1 MSENS
6 LTLVLLKTQIKN
18 IWHMAKVN
26 IKSEKITPFGG
37 IYYASKA
44 FYALSLDKVING
56 TLGVRS
62 STYNGYQW
70 DEIMS
75 AMSDVFLCG
84 GDCVEDVNRSEC
96 HLRESPEA
104 RIPTSHTIGR
114 AIKELSHE
122 DMEYKSSSG
131 NVFRFNTNPR
141 LNDFLM
147 KLNMKMGL
155 FKSGLTVNVGFDHV
169 FVKTEKADAKYS
181 YKQVYGYFPGVVS
194 IDGIIAYIEN
204 RDGNTPVKFHQ
215 ADTLSRAFKLLHSYG
230 LHIGIFRAD
239 CGSYSEDIIR
249 TVDGNCRIFYIRAIH
264 Q

>member
-1 MSENS
+1 
-6 LTLVLLKTQIKN
+6 
-18 IWHMAKVN
+18 MANVN

-62 STYNGYQW
+62 STYNSYQW

-96 HLRESPEA
+96 HLRESPEV

-114 AIKELSHE
+114 AIKELFHE

-141 LNDFLM
+141 LNDLLM

-155 FKSGLTVNVGFDHV
+155 FKSGKTVNVDFDHV
-169 FVKTEKADAKYS
+169 FVKTEKADATYAGCIKYAGK
-181 YKQVYGYFPGVVS
+181 YYLGGVATYGDFFVS
-194 IDGIIAYIEN
+194 SD
-204 RDGNTPVKFHQ
+204 R
-215 ADTLSRAFKLLHSYG
+215 
-230 LHIGIFRAD
+230 
-239 CGSYSEDIIR
+239 
-249 TVDGNCRIFYIRAIH
+249 
-264 Q
+264 

>member
-1 MSENS
+1 
-6 LTLVLLKTQIKN
+6 
-18 IWHMAKVN
+18 MAKVN

-44 FYALSLDKVING
+44 FYALSLDIVING
-56 TLGVRS
+56 TLDVRS

-70 DEIMS
+70 DEVMS

-104 RIPTSHTIGR
+104 KIPTSHTIGH

-122 DMEYKSSSG
+122 DLKYKFSSG

-141 LNDFLM
+141 LNDLLM

-155 FKSGLTVNVGFDHV
+155 FKSGQTVNVDFDADMIITPGASTV
-169 FVKTEKADAKYS
+169 AMFKIIMTLNLRDSKLSQTER
-181 YKQVYGYFPGVVS
+181 QV
-194 IDGIIAYIEN
+194 
-204 RDGNTPVKFHQ
+204 NTF
-215 ADTLSRAFKLLHSYG
+215 
-230 LHIGIFRAD
+230 IM
-239 CGSYSEDIIR
+239 
-249 TVDGNCRIFYIRAIH
+249 
-264 Q
+264 